1 MDPKNNYGIWK
12 IYANIS
18 GDERVIF
25 SDNLELSDDENGVD
39 IRVSMFFDGT
49 NNNMFNT
56 ESRLENKKKD
66 RNEKFDKE
74 KVAVYQEHKGD
85 DSYENDFSNVSR
97 LFQYYKED
105 ITSVDSKVAAIYIE
119 GIATLKD
126 HGDSKSV
133 GITGAG
139 TRGIFDKVED
149 GCKQLAIRIEKLK
162 GDKDILSLTIDVF
175 GFSRGAAAA
184 RQFIYEITK
193 PSDTKLVETGTR
205 QFEKIKIPAR
215 EALAEAFKKNG
226 IEFEG
231 EIEIKFAGIFDTVSS
246 YKGIYPLHLEAVG
259 QAGDVLHLTAMDERR
274 DQFELVDITKSKSAK
289 FEKAL
294 PGVHTDVGGSCNGSI
309 TEKSKNLFYGS
320 IDEIKQEISYY
331 LQDGW
336 FEKESDL
343 TIHQGLGRKYIS
355 GERENVKNDYSY
367 IPLHIMKKRATV
379 YNKLKFIKK
388 INDDFEISSELDVI
402 SKRLNAYVFEKDK
415 PMVYYTPDEIVEEIK
430 KTVTEERIEEIR
442 EKLHKKEKDE
452 LMNEFGFTSKSIN
465 EPIIVN
471 NNNNMSKVSEIY
483 QQRIKRDNT
492 NIYTPT
498 TPGYEIKFDDQAMRN
513 ALLYNYLDKDDYS
526 EYPELQQ
533 KINDHQELKKLRKK
547 YFHISHECSFT
558 GGLVSIFDPYSKS
571 IRDKPSRKIEKK

>member
-1 MDPKNNYGIWK
+1 MNPKNNYGIWK
-12 IYANIS
+12 FYANIS

-25 SDNLELSDDENGVD
+25 SDNLELRDEEDGVN

-56 ESRLENKKKD
+56 ESRLENEKKGKGD
-66 RNEKFDKE
+66 KFDKE

-85 DSYENDFSNVSR
+85 LSYENDFSNVSR
-97 LFQYYKED
+97 LFQYYEDD
-105 ITSVDSKVAAIYIE
+105 ITSLESKVVAIYIE
-119 GIATLKD
+119 GIATLED
-126 HGDSKSV
+126 HGDKLST
-133 GITGAG
+133 GATGAG
-139 TRGIFDKVED
+139 ARGIPAKVKD
-149 GCKQLAIRIEKLK
+149 GCKQLASKFVELL
-162 GDKDILSLTIDVF
+162 GGKDIRSLTIDVF

-193 PSDTKLVETGTR
+193 PSGTKLVSTGPR
-205 QFEKIKIPAR
+205 SFEEIEIPAR
-215 EALAEAFKKNG
+215 GVLAAAFKDNH

-231 EIEIKFAGIFDTVSS
+231 EIEIKFAGIFDTVAS
-246 YKGIYPLHLEAVG
+246 YKGTEELHLEAVG
-259 QAGDVLHLTAMDERR
+259 QSKDVLHLTAMDERR
-274 DQFELVDITKSKSAK
+274 DQFELTDITSKGAK

-294 PGVHTDVGGSCNGSI
+294 PGVHADVGGCYNGNI

-355 GERENVKNDYSY
+355 GKRENVKNDYSY

-379 YNKLKFIKK
+379 YNKLKFTDLF
-388 INDDFEISSELDVI
+388 DDNFEISSELDVI

-452 LMNEFGFTSKSIN
+452 WMNEFGFTSESIN
-465 EPIIVN
+465 EPIIVEK
-471 NNNNMSKVSEIY
+471 S
-483 QQRIKRDNT
+483 
-492 NIYTPT
+492 
-498 TPGYEIKFDDQAMRN
+498 GAF
-513 ALLYNYLDKDDYS
+513 
-526 EYPELQQ
+526 
-533 KINDHQELKKLRKK
+533 HQLPLRKRSK
-547 YFHISHECSFT
+547 T
-558 GGLVSIFDPYSKS
+558 PASIN
-571 IRDKPSRKIEKK
+571 